1 MSEYDDQML
10 HKFGVAWH
18 AERQRID
25 ASTVTL
31 AIQDPCLGTVRSLQ
45 SAGTWG
51 RCEYIDG
58 IPALPQDVIGQCVA
72 IDGSL
77 RRRGWKR

>member
-1 MSEYDDQML
+1 MMEPDGFLAQFREL
-10 HKFGVAWH
+10 
-18 AERQRID
+18 QRID

-51 RCEYIDG
+51 RCEYIDD
-58 IPALPQDVIGQCVA
+58 IQAPQEVIGQCVA
-72 IDGSL
+72 IDESL
-77 RRRGWKR
+77 RRRGAKR